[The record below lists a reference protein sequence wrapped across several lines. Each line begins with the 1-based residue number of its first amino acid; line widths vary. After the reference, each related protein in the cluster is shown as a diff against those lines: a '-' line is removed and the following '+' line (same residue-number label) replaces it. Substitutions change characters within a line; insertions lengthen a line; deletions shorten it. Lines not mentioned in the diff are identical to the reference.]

1 MTDREKYKQA
11 FSVLHTSEKFSLEEK
26 KMAKLKRQKT
36 IKNIAAAII
45 VCLLFVGGSGTAY
58 ANDLCGIQRKLQIWI
73 EGNLTDAQVTFNG
86 DGSYKMEYTRPDGSS
101 AEIGG
106 GGIAFDKD
114 GENARPLT
122 PDELQEDI
130 EEVDYIDFR
139 DDGTIWFVYR
149 GEKTEITHKF
159 KNGFCHVEVR
169 DENNKPVYYT
179 IRQDGAYSSSPN
191 KYIDE
196 KDFEE

>member
-36 IKNIAAAII
+36 IKNIAAAL
-45 VCLLFVGGSGTAY
+45 VVSLLFVGGSVTAY
-58 ANDLCGIQRKLQIWI
+58 ANDLGGIQRKLQIWL
-73 EGNLTDAQVTFNG
+73 EGDLTDVQVTFTG
-86 DGSYKMEYTRPDGSS
+86 DGNYKMDYTRPDGSHG
-101 AEIGG
+101 EIEGG
-106 GGIAFDKD
+106 GVAIEAD
-114 GENARPLT
+114 GSQRPLT

-139 DDGTIWFVYR
+139 EDGTIWFVYR

-196 KDFEE
+196 KDF